1 MDTAPLLQNA
11 DGLPSPNVMQDHP
24 AFLRACH
31 SPWSFI
37 PQNVLVILRGIVLAL
52 VTAVV
57 ILVLNFELH
66 EQSQFSNWRIIFDFA
81 NISLFLV
88 FLYQLKTFCWTFTH
102 LYYPHHHDRH
112 MGGIEG
118 WLVKTMSLPKHIGSL
133 RKQFY
138 FTIFYTVCVCFAFA
152 NSTIYWFI
160 TRQHSSTNG
169 SGEPQPESQ
178 TQPPPNGTAPAP
190 PLQAPMPPPGTP
202 PPQPPFTDVFGEGWF
217 RAFIIISLYAFGSA
231 VMVFET
237 LVLNSIR
244 RPWTVGIH
252 LIGIMFAA
260 TTYLGWAAFG
270 HLVTNYYP
278 FFWLDKNEVGSDEA
292 ITLYSI
298 GFVFLAPIMYILMQG
313 LVSSRESV
321 TRSNS
326 EARAIAAAQ
335 EALNS

>member
-1 MDTAPLLQNA
+1 MDSAPLLQNA

-24 AFLRACH
+24 AFLRASH

-37 PQNVLVILRGIVLAL
+37 PQNVLVILRGIVLSL

-57 ILVLNFELH
+57 ILVLNYELR
-66 EQSQFSNWRIIFDFA
+66 EQSEFSNWRLVFDFA
-81 NISLFLV
+81 NISLFFV
-88 FLYQLKTFCWTFTH
+88 FLYQLKTFSWTFTH

-118 WLVKTMSLPKHIGSL
+118 WVIRRMSLPKHMGSL

-138 FTIFYTVCVCFAFA
+138 FTIFYTVTAVFAFA

-160 TRQHSSTNG
+160 TRQNESDDG
-169 SGEPQPESQ
+169 SGEPQPELQ
-178 TQPPPNGTAPAP
+178 PQPPNQDNGTALHIWARY
-190 PLQAPMPPPGTP
+190 ADNTP
-202 PPQPPFTDVFGEGWF
+202 PPPFTDIFGEGWF
-217 RAFIIISLYAFGSA
+217 RGFIILSF
-231 VMVFET
+231 
-237 LVLNSIR
+237 IR

-252 LIGIMFAA
+252 LIGIMFFA
-260 TTYLGWAAFG
+260 TAYLGWAAFG
-270 HLVTNYYP
+270 HLITNYYP

-298 GFVFLAPIMYILMQG
+298 GFVFLMPIMYILMQG
-313 LVSSRESV
+313 LIASRESV
-321 TRSNS
+321 SRSNS

-335 EALNS
+335 AALDS

>member
-1 MDTAPLLQNA
+1 MDSAPLLQNA

-24 AFLRACH
+24 AFLRASH

-37 PQNVLVILRGIVLAL
+37 PQNILVILRGVVLSL

-57 ILVLNFELH
+57 ILVLNYEIH
-66 EQSQFSNWRIIFDFA
+66 EQSEFSDWRIVFDFA
-81 NISLFLV
+81 NISLFFV

-112 MGGIEG
+112 MGGLEG
-118 WLVKTMSLPKHIGSL
+118 WLIRRMSLPKHMGSL

-138 FTIFYTVCVCFAFA
+138 FTLFYTITAVFALA
-152 NSTIYWFI
+152 NSTIYFFI
-160 TRQHSSTNG
+160 TRQHKSDDA
-169 SGEPQPESQ
+169 SGEPQPEPQ
-178 TQPPPNGTAPAP
+178 PPNGTASHVWAPYAEKTPA
-190 PLQAPMPPPGTP
+190 A
-202 PPQPPFTDVFGEGWF
+202 PFTDIFGEGWF
-217 RAFIIISLYAFGSA
+217 RAFIILSLYAFGSS
-231 VMVFET
+231 VMVFEI

-252 LIGIMFAA
+252 LIGIMFLA
-260 TTYLGWAAFG
+260 TAYLGWAAFG

-298 GFVFLAPIMYILMQG
+298 GFVFLMPIMYILMQG
-313 LVSSRESV
+313 LIASRESV

-335 EALNS
+335 AALDS